1 MPRIPQP
8 KGTRGSLRWIQHFVN
23 EAPDALNATIGIG
36 PIEWRSPLAIDD
48 YAEYRDSSFL
58 DLLGIKLPRR
68 SLASFWPS
76 GGPQW
81 DALGRAES
89 GEVVLVEA
97 KAHVGEILTPASRG
111 SEDSLKRIRA
121 SLAETA
127 TALGALPGSVDW
139 SQRFYQYTNRL
150 AHAYLLNRLNGVRAV
165 LAFLYFIGDS
175 DMNGP
180 QSRREWEAALAV
192 VHEALGLRGRVPPY
206 AKNVFIDVPEVSSAS
221 QLGTRS
227 VERAP
232 VPKKWRNDP
241 RKAAEIMK
249 EILPNRADRDFLLT
263 QLSESIQKANSVAPN
278 AWAVTLYENGFRLN
292 VGRVEVLTAFDG
304 QVGFFIHGDYPAVPE
319 AVRNYIQLVDRKSV
333 PGLNYFFCG
342 NVKRFR
348 LCRDVLLPAHYDL
361 IAKAGRTKT
370 GRPVAGTPHRVAH
383 SRGLVDL
390 AQSIAQ
396 RHL

>member
-1 MPRIPQP
+1 MGRIPQQ

-23 EAPDALNATIGIG
+23 EAPDALNAAIGNG
-36 PIEWRSPLAIDD
+36 PIEWRSPRKEDK
-48 YAEYRDSSFL
+48 YAEYRDSAFL

-68 SLASFWPS
+68 SLTSFWPS

-150 AHAYLLNRLNGVRAV
+150 AHTYLLNRLNGVRALLV
-165 LAFLYFIGDS
+165 FLYFIGDR
-175 DMNGP
+175 DMDGP

-206 AKNVFIDVPEVSSAS
+206 AKNIFIDVPEASSAS
-221 QLGTRS
+221 QPGTRS

-241 RKAAEIMK
+241 RKAAEVMRDIF
-249 EILPNRADRDFLLT
+249 PNRADRDFVLT
-263 QLSESIQKANSVAPN
+263 QLAESIREANTVAPK
-278 AWAVTLYENGFRLN
+278 AWAVTLFPDGFRLN
-292 VGRVEVLTAFDG
+292 VGKVEVLTAFDG
-304 QVGFFIHGDYPAVPE
+304 QVGFFTHGDYPVAPE
-319 AVRNYIQLVDRKSV
+319 AVRNYIRPVDRKSV
-333 PGLNYFFCG
+333 PGLNNFFYG
-342 NVKRFR
+342 SVERFR
-348 LCRDVLLPAHYDL
+348 LCRDVLLHAHYDL

-370 GRPVAGTPHRVAH
+370 DRPVAGTPHRAAH
-383 SRGLVDL
+383 SPGLADL
-390 AQSIAQ
+390 AQSTAKRRQ
-396 RHL
+396 